1 MFTKSLP
8 VLMLLAVAA
17 TTNALAQDYPTKP
30 VAIVVPFPPGGPS
43 DILARNLAVAM
54 GAALK
59 QQIIVENSGGAG
71 GTIGI
76 NKVAK
81 ARPDGY
87 TILLMHIGMSTAPA
101 LYR

>member
-1 MFTKSLP
+1 
-8 VLMLLAVAA
+8 MLLAVAA